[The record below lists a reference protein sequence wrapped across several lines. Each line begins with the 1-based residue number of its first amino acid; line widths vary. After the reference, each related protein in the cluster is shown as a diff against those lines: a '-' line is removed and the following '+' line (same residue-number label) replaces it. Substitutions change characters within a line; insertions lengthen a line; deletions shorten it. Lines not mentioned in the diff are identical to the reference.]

1 MGMPKFVDLCP
12 LIQVYDML
20 ESVLFYTSC
29 LGFTIKKQSPMESDP
44 YPHFNWC
51 LLKRG
56 DVELMLNTAYE
67 GGERPATR
75 DPART
80 AAHADTTL
88 YFRCR
93 KIDKA
98 GRELRAHAIDVSGPV
113 VTHGMKTIAFSDPD
127 GYAICLHWPDSGAVG

>member
-29 LGFTIKKQSPMESDP
+29 LGFKVKMQAPMLSEP

-67 GGERPATR
+67 GAERPATR
-75 DPART
+75 DLTRH

-88 YFRCR
+88 YFSA
-93 KIDKA
+93 KDIDKA
-98 GRELRAHAIDVSGPV
+98 YRELRAHKIAVGEPV
-113 VTHGMKTIAFSDPD
+113 VSHGMKTIGCSDPD
-127 GYAICLHWPDSGAVG
+127 GYAICIQWPDSALNG